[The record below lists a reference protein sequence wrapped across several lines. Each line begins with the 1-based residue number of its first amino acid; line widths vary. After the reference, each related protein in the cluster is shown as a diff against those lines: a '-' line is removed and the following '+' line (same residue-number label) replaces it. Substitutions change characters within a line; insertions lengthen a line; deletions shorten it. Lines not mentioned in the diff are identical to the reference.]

1 MTQIYA
7 LTGSPGAKAQ
17 HSFAGR
23 GHSIAKRRRDPAGE
37 PLQPDSTC
45 HAFPAWFSW
54 SQLGGC
60 SNQGGWKRLTGEGR
74 RRPWQVR
81 CFPRAPD
88 SSPPVD
94 SGKPPEDPALLPL
107 QKTSQGP
114 WGGTQACEDDISRD
128 TGRRWPTEL
137 RGNPRTGLGWKVWV
151 HIKGTRGFLC
161 SGDP

>member
-1 MTQIYA
+1 METNGLCPESCPIYIDPF
-7 LTGSPGAKAQ
+7 SPHHA
-17 HSFAGR
+17 SV
-23 GHSIAKRRRDPAGE
+23 
-37 PLQPDSTC
+37 PLSLFIPLSSLDSTC

-54 SQLGGC
+54 SQLGGG
-60 SNQGGWKRLTGEGR
+60 SNRGGWERLTGEGR

-88 SSPPVD
+88 SSPPPVD
-94 SGKPPEDPALLPL
+94 SGKPPEDPALLLL
-107 QKTSQGP
+107 QMTSQGP

-137 RGNPRTGLGWKVWV
+137 RGSPRTGLSWRVWV